1 MFNDFENDPELWVA
15 IITGEGRG
23 FSAGND
29 LKYQAVGGAKEFMKM
44 LKETGKKPSTMG
56 FAGLTERYNRTKPV
70 IAAVN
75 GVAMGGGFEI
85 ALACDLIIASENARF
100 ALPEPKVGLF
110 AGAGGVLRL
119 PRVIGMK
126 RAMGMMLTARHVPAE
141 EGLELGFVNEVVP
154 GGNEECLAAAKK
166 WAEMI
171 LECGPMVSAAT
182 AWAVTVATTL
192 RRSTV
197 AANSPS
203 APPSSRRCRAPTTR
217 ATSSRP
223 SRTSATSRRSRSST
237 PQRISSRARGPSRR
251 SGPRTGRDAERC
263 GNGRRPVVQP
273 SAHPADSCTITTTR
287 ASLFP
292 SAEHLQSSPFCALTA
307 RHPSGSAPAR
317 EHSNVRPRRR
327 NPPPCAERPRA
338 HAPGSAAG
346 SGSGCSPARR
356 RPPPAPLHRSAANLM

>member
-1 MFNDFENDPELWVA
+1 MQFCKTEKDGHLFIVTMNRPSQLNALHVRSAPTASRLCPPADLFARVVWQPPAHLEFQEVFNDFENDPELWVA

-197 AANSPS
+197 AVNSPS
-203 APPSSRRCRAPTTR
+203 ARRSSRRCRAPTTR
-217 ATSSRP
+217 ATSSRRL
-223 SRTSATSRRSRSST
+223 RTSATSRRSRSST

-251 SGPRTGRDAERC
+251 SGRPTGRDAER
-263 GNGRRPVVQP
+263 
-273 SAHPADSCTITTTR
+273 
-287 ASLFP
+287 
-292 SAEHLQSSPFCALTA
+292 
-307 RHPSGSAPAR
+307 
-317 EHSNVRPRRR
+317 VRQ
-327 NPPPCAERPRA
+327 
-338 HAPGSAAG
+338 
-346 SGSGCSPARR
+346 
-356 RPPPAPLHRSAANLM
+356 